1 MTSVVRLPV
10 DLVRGLTQVVRGLA
24 ELPLALER
32 TMRETNALIA
42 ESRAQLELLR
52 EQAGRMMAQL
62 EKMAAVADRLV
73 EGTAPMAAMAEEAR
87 RQMALTTEQL
97 AATNRSLE
105 HIVRRWTASAREW
118 SSASSASRAGA
129 ARPGR
134 AVRDRRTEHR
144 HGGRRGGPQ
153 LLVRLAA
160 LRRQRR
166 PGTRAAV
173 VRSVV
178 D

>member
-1 MTSVVRLPV
+1 
-10 DLVRGLTQVVRGLA
+10 
-24 ELPLALER
+24 
-32 TMRETNALIA
+32 MRETNALIA

-105 HIVRRWTASAREW
+105 HIVRLAEPLDRVSKRVVERF
-118 SSASSASRAGA
+118 SASRAGA
-129 ARPGR
+129 AR
-134 AVRDRRTEHR
+134 
-144 HGGRRGGPQ
+144 
-153 LLVRLAA
+153 
-160 LRRQRR
+160 
-166 PGTRAAV
+166 
-173 VRSVV
+173 
-178 D
+178 

>member
-10 DLVRGLTQVVRGLA
+10 DLVCGVTQAVRGLA

-105 HIVRRWTASAREW
+105 HIVRLAE
-118 SSASSASRAGA
+118 
-129 ARPGR
+129 PL
-134 AVRDRRTEHR
+134 DRVSKRVVERFQRVT
-144 HGGRRGGPQ
+144 GRRGTP
-153 LLVRLAA
+153 
-160 LRRQRR
+160 R
-166 PGTRAAV
+166 PDSEG
-173 VRSVV
+173 SS

>member
-1 MTSVVRLPV
+1 MLPV

-62 EKMAAVADRLV
+62 EKMTAVADRLV

-87 RQMALTTEQL
+87 REMT
-97 AATNRSLE
+97 
-105 HIVRRWTASAREW
+105 AREH
-118 SSASSASRAGA
+118 
-129 ARPGR
+129 
-134 AVRDRRTEHR
+134 RTHEDGHEEAPREH
-144 HGGRRGGPQ
+144 
-153 LLVRLAA
+153 
-160 LRRQRR
+160 RRQRR
-166 PGTRAAV
+166 RDLAV
-173 VRSVV
+173 RHPRRDRVREEHRDADAGEDAEGGSRDVV
-178 D
+178 VQPHAGHAEPPVERRGEDENEPQ